1 MLTAIILV
9 CSIVT
14 TPELGDCNRSNA
26 IHVLQLPEAA
36 NPVMCMMHGQAYL
49 AATVLGRELRADE
62 RVKIVCVGGAQPA
75 RAARVDGEGPRDA
88 P

>member
-14 TPELGDCNRSNA
+14 TPELADCTRRNA
-26 IHVLQLPEAA
+26 VHVMQLPEVA

-62 RVKIVCVGGAQPA
+62 RVKIVCVGGGDRPH
-75 RAARVDGEGPRDA
+75 RAARAE
-88 P
+88 